1 MRKDRKKTKIL
12 GLWKVVRELGEVGG
26 SVLWP
31 LLPVLVLGLVL
42 WLAEVGFGNKVACV
56 VMVEL
61 EARCVVF
68 RDKVGRAVGAVAGLE
83 A

>member
-31 LLPVLVLGLVL
+31 LLLAAGLVL